1 MVARQRDDAK
11 YMSFGCELP
20 GSPARQNWQRV
31 TTLTPSCGAHSVKRA
46 GLSIPIAKR
55 SAMVE
60 SMEQKMQSIPEF
72 GGFGLG
78 LRRTHYD
85 DFLSGD
91 VPVDFVEVIS
101 ENYMIEG
108 GRQMRIL
115 EAVREKL
122 PVILHGV
129 SMSIGSAG
137 GLDADYLEKLKR
149 LEQRMDPLWVS
160 DHLCWTRTSAHN
172 SHDLLPLPLTEQAL
186 QSVCDNIDQAQNA
199 LGRPMLFEN
208 PSSYLTF
215 PEDEVTEWEFLTE
228 MTRRTGC
235 YLLLD
240 VNNIYVSSRN
250 HGFSADDYL
259 GGLPLDRVRQIHLA
273 GHDPATPERDI
284 IIDTHDREVSD
295 GVWELYRKAM
305 QMIDQPVA
313 TMIERD
319 EHIPPLTEL
328 LAELDRARNIA
339 EGAREHEPA

>member
-1 MVARQRDDAK
+1 
-11 YMSFGCELP
+11 
-20 GSPARQNWQRV
+20 
-31 TTLTPSCGAHSVKRA
+31 
-46 GLSIPIAKR
+46 
-55 SAMVE
+55 
-60 SMEQKMQSIPEF
+60 MQSDLAPISPF

-115 EAVREKL
+115 EQVREKL
-122 PVILHGV
+122 PVIIHGV
-129 SMSIGSAG
+129 SMSIGSAS
-137 GLDADYLEKLKR
+137 GLDADYLAKLKQ
-149 LEQRMDPLWVS
+149 LEQRIDPLWVS

-172 SHDLLPLPLTEQAL
+172 SHDLLPMPLTQEAL
-186 QSVCDNIDQAQNA
+186 QAVCANIDQAQDV
-199 LGRPMLFEN
+199 LGRAMLFEN

-215 PEDEVTEWEFLTE
+215 PEDDLTEWEFLSE

-240 VNNIYVSSRN
+240 VNNIYVSAAN
-250 HGFSADDYL
+250 HGFSAMDYL
-259 GGLPLDRVRQIHLA
+259 RGLPLERVRQIHLA

-284 IIDTHDREVSD
+284 IIDTHDRAVCD
-295 GVWELYRKAM
+295 GVWDLYARAIAM
-305 QMIDQPVA
+305 LPQPVA

-319 EHIPPLTEL
+319 DHIPPLPEL
-328 LAELDRARNIA
+328 LSELDRARGIA
-339 EGAREHEPA
+339 SEALVPA